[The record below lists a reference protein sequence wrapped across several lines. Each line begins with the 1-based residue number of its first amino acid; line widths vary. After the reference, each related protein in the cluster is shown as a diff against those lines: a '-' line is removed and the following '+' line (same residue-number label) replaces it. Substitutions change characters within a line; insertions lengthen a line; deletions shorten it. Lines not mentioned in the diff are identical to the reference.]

1 MKCVMKFGRHLPLA
15 SLDYHVQSLM
25 LKMWCSSHW
34 ELVSCIMH
42 SSIPVPQDADVVRI
56 VKDAGRWGDW
66 CLSILYDASSRRSAA
81 IGLISGRIPSLDLIA
96 SNLPRKQPKS

>member
-1 MKCVMKFGRHLPLA
+1 MMECVIKFGRHLLLA

-42 SSIPVPQDADVVRI
+42 FSIPKILFLKVPM
-56 VKDAGRWGDW
+56 W
-66 CLSILYDASSRRSAA
+66 SES
-81 IGLISGRIPSLDLIA
+81 
-96 SNLPRKQPKS
+96 